1 MTPLCSCPQLWALHD
16 VGEAANQLSMEGATL
31 CQCCPVWLP
40 IGTLRH
46 GLMQGKDPWL
56 FLSHQGEQGYASE
69 PRSSLL
75 WLQMGSTVASYARS
89 SGHSSH
95 LFKSIYSSF
104 LLIKP
109 VSGARNKDARR
120 RAAGFTREH
129 NVQMFIWKMRIMW
142 LQQDAYFAVKRQRQ
156 VKRAWERS

>member
-1 MTPLCSCPQLWALHD
+1 MPVLPR
-16 VGEAANQLSMEGATL
+16 VAAD
-31 CQCCPVWLP
+31 W
-40 IGTLRH
+40 GTLRH